1 MFMFN
6 SIFLSVVPIDEEKT
20 RKRIYEE
27 LPKCNWLEEKI
38 KNIELAKQ
46 EEERR
51 NSLDK
56 LIDEELS
63 RRKPI
68 LNSNNDAKVKWMY
81 FFLIVKCFDESINF
95 QEKSCENVAPTE
107 SSVSSSNSP
116 ASTRQS
122 QVFQHNQSA
131 STSSESL
138 SDITA
143 IK

>member
-6 SIFLSVVPIDEEKT
+6 SFSLSVVPIDEEKT
-20 RKRIYEE
+20 KKRIYEE

-81 FFLIVKCFDESINF
+81 FFIIVKY
-95 QEKSCENVAPTE
+95 
-107 SSVSSSNSP
+107 
-116 ASTRQS
+116 
-122 QVFQHNQSA
+122 VF
-131 STSSESL
+131 
-138 SDITA
+138 
-143 IK
+143 